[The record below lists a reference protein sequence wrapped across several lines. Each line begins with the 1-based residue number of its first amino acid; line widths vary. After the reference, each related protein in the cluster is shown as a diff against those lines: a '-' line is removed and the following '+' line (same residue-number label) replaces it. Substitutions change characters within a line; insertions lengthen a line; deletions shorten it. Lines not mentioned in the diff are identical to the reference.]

1 MVTTFFSIPH
11 DDLKLAASIR
21 PAPSVIIKAQE
32 VATEAQHEAITAQAA
47 LGSAQAPARCVV
59 DKFMEEACAADL
71 RLEQAS
77 KAVQEA
83 DEKLIEHAKK

>member
-21 PAPSVIIKAQE
+21 PAPSVVIKAQE
-32 VATEAQHEAITAQAA
+32 EGVKTQETSEP
-47 LGSAQAPARCVV
+47 AQAPARCVV

-71 RLEQAS
+71 RLEKAS
-77 KAVQEA
+77 KAVREA